1 MTEESERIYLSAHTL
16 KGIAHPIRVR
26 LLGILRTDG
35 PSTATKLADQIG
47 QSSGVTSYHLRQ
59 LGQYGFVEEA
69 TELGTGRERWWKASH
84 RSTTLEAP
92 AARQA
97 PAESEAYMRAVATA
111 NAERIDRWLGEITSI
126 PTEWDDAIGLND
138 YALRLTAQEATEM
151 LARLNEIV
159 QSYRSYY
166 DESAPEDAQRV
177 DVQVNVMPIIRGEED
192 PK

>member
-1 MTEESERIYLSAHTL
+1 MTEESERIHLSAHTL

-26 LLGILRTDG
+26 LLGILRAEG
-35 PSTATKLADQIG
+35 PSTATKLAELIG

-59 LGQYGFVEEA
+59 LAQYGFVEEA
-69 TELGTGRERWWKASH
+69 SELGNARERWWKASH

-111 NAERIDRWLGEITSI
+111 NAERIDRWLGEITAI
-126 PTEWDDAIGLND
+126 PTEWDNAIGLND
-138 YALRLTAQEATEM
+138 YSLRLTAQEATEM

-159 QSYRSYY
+159 QGYRTYY
-166 DESAPEDAQRV
+166 DEDVPAGAHRV
-177 DVQVNVMPIIRGEED
+177 DVQLNVMPIIRGEED
-192 PK
+192 LK